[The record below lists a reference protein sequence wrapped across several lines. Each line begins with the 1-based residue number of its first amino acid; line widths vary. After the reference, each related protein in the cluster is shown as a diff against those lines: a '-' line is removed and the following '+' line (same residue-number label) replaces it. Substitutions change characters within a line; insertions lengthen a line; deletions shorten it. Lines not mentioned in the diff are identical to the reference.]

1 MSSKMVAKHGQWSGC
16 ETSMLDEG
24 GERASEK
31 VQGRG
36 YVIIEDGGS
45 GMQTP
50 KDRPPRDV

>member
-1 MSSKMVAKHGQWSGC
+1 
-16 ETSMLDEG
+16 MLDEG

-31 VQGRG
+31 VQGWG
-36 YVIIEDGGS
+36 CVIIEDGGS